1 MNNIT
6 STRTTTE
13 KKAYLVFL
21 IVGTI
26 YDLMPS
32 NVEWISSDESDK
44 EAASQ
49 IRAALI
55 ELNDLEY
62 GHKIFSAIHSLCGEL
77 FEVLEGEYN
86 PSNTKHKLE
95 KVLISLV
102 EEFPWL
108 PKGNSMNEEELR
120 NEIIKLSSELNL
132 ELK

>member
-6 STRTTTE
+6 SARTTTE

-32 NVEWISSDESDK
+32 INEWISSDESDK

-49 IRAALI
+49 VRATLI
-55 ELNDLEY
+55 ELNDLEF
-62 GHKIFSAIHSLCGEL
+62 GHKLFSAIHSLCGEL

-95 KVLISLV
+95 KVLTSLV

-108 PKGNSMNEEELR
+108 PKGTSMTEEELR
-120 NEIIKLSSELNL
+120 SEISKTSYELNL